1 MNVTHDC
8 RTGARGA
15 LIATIAACGLL
26 AAALMPAASSA
37 TAPPSKAEIKADAE
51 RVAAGAECSFFPISM
66 PAVRAPFQVDENAA
80 YDIFPFKLDH
90 DAVYTIRAKFPQ
102 SRFMNA
108 IMYDENGKPVPG
120 GGTDYNFI
128 PDAGSANPFTPGE
141 SPFVQ
146 PRDYTITLVDDVAA
160 YKAAHP
166 DATNVIGLPPASGD
180 SNQDGAWVSFVIR
193 VYKSFV
199 KRPIGGPEP
208 EVSAVDS
215 HGDPVNCQSVRGI
228 VREAALFL
236 IGTATRP
243 APVPPAPKQDQILF
257 SRIPVAVTPLPD
269 VQDPSN
275 FSSRSCAGYGIA
287 LLPDNTSYGLVHT
300 DRFPKFWDTSDLGP
314 STTFPPIPPDPDA
327 PQTRYWSIESN
338 GQAIVGPGGN
348 IYDEQAKKVLVKKG
362 LTILVYP
369 NRTGAKLTKKIKA
382 FAADE
387 GYATLRQSVSGKPKS
402 PYYRGS
408 LLTMRNK
415 APQDASVWKGNMSNV
430 PCWSEDKN
438 KNGNY
443 KNPDNWYKA
452 GMKYML
458 RKKYQGKFSIQ
469 GVVCGHQLSDVKN
482 GKCRKTYNETY
493 PSTIPK
499 AP

>member
-1 MNVTHDC
+1 MNGTHEALA
-8 RTGARGA
+8 ARARLIPVAA
-15 LIATIAACGLL
+15 LCGLALAVAAL
-26 AAALMPAASSA
+26 AASPSDAATPGS
-37 TAPPSKAEIKADAE
+37 AEIRADAE
-51 RVAAGAECSFFPISM
+51 RVAAGAECSFFPISL

-90 DAVYTIRAKFPQ
+90 DAVYTIHAQFPQ

-128 PDAGSANPFTPGE
+128 PDAGSSNPFTAGQ
-141 SPFVQ
+141 SPFVE
-146 PRDYTITLVDDVAA
+146 PRDYTITLVDDAAA

-166 DATNVIGLPPASGD
+166 DATNVIGLPPQSGD
-180 SNQDGAWVSFVIR
+180 TNEDGAWVSFVIR
-193 VYKSFV
+193 VYKSFTH
-199 KRPIGGPEP
+199 RPIGGPEP
-208 EVSAVDS
+208 DVSAVDS
-215 HGDPVNCQSVRGI
+215 NGDPVNCQSVRGI

-243 APVPPAPKQDQILF
+243 APVAPAPKQDQILF

-275 FSSRSCAGYGIA
+275 FKSTSCAGYGIA
-287 LLPDNTSYGLVHT
+287 ALPDNTSFGLVHT

-314 STTFPPIPPDPDA
+314 STVFPPVPPDPDA

-348 IYDEQAKKVLVKKG
+348 IYDEQAKETLVKKG

-369 NRTGAKLTKKIKA
+369 NRTGVKLTKKIKA

-387 GYATLRQSVSGKPKS
+387 GYATLRQSRTGKPKT
-402 PYYRGS
+402 PYYRGN

-415 APQDASVWKGNMSNV
+415 APQDAGVWKGNMSNV
-430 PCWSEDKN
+430 PCWSEDEN
-438 KNGNY
+438 KNGEN
-443 KNPDNWYKA
+443 KDPDKWYKA

-458 RKKYQGKFSIQ
+458 QKKYQGKYSIQ
-469 GVVCGHQLSDVKN
+469 GVICGHQFSDVKS
-482 GKCRKTYNETY
+482 GTCRKTYNKTY